1 VSEPRTLH
9 DKSLAPAREELC
21 LITGATGFIG
31 GHLARGLVRE
41 GYAVRCLAR
50 PSSDTSRLEE
60 LDVQIAIGDL
70 TRSDSLAHA
79 VAGADYV
86 LHCGALVSDWATTR
100 EIVGVNVQGTRNLL
114 AASLGASV
122 RRFIHFSTTDV
133 YGHPEDTRIDEAYTA
148 TRFRNWY
155 AQTKLDAE
163 AEVRRAALTSQLAQA
178 HKQARALETVVLRP
192 ATVYGPGSADVV
204 GEIAR
209 AIRGGHM
216 LLVDRGRALAGLC
229 YVENLTDAAVLA
241 LRHEAAPG
249 HAFNVSDGVG
259 VTWKQFTDG
268 LAEGLGCAGARW
280 SLPYWLANG
289 IGFSLEH
296 GYRLLRGAT
305 GLSVPPLLSRQ
316 AVQVL
321 GRSQEFTSRKLR
333 ELLGWEPRVGYAAG
347 LTATLD
353 WLRREHLEP
362 E

>member
-1 VSEPRTLH
+1 VNEPRAPR
-9 DKSLAPAREELC
+9 DESLAAARELC
-21 LITGATGFIG
+21 LLTGATGFIG
-31 GHLARGLVRE
+31 GHLARGLLRE

-50 PSSDTSRLEE
+50 PSSDTSRLQE

-70 TRSDSLAHA
+70 TRADSLAPA
-79 VAGADYV
+79 VAGADYI
-86 LHCGALVSDWATTR
+86 LHCGALVSDWATTQ
-100 EIVGVNVQGTRNLL
+100 EIFSANVQGTRNLL
-114 AASLGASV
+114 AMSRGASV

-133 YGHPEDTRIDEAYTA
+133 YGHPKDTRIDEAYMA

-163 AEVRRAALTSQLAQA
+163 TEVRSAARTSALAQA
-178 HKQARALETVVLRP
+178 HKRERALETVVLRP

-216 LLVDRGRALAGLC
+216 LLVDRGRAPAGLC
-229 YVENLTDAAVLA
+229 YVENLVDAAVLA

-249 HAFNVSDGVG
+249 HAFNVGDGVG

-268 LAEGLGCAGARW
+268 LAKGLGCAEARW

-296 GYRLLRGAT
+296 GYRVLRGAT
-305 GLSVPPLLSRQ
+305 GLSAPPLLSRQ

-321 GRSQEFTSRKLR
+321 GRSQEFTNRKLR
-333 ELLGWEPRVGYAAG
+333 ELLGWEPRVDYATG
-347 LTATLD
+347 LAATLD
-353 WLRREHLEP
+353 WLRREYLESA
-362 E
+362 